1 MTATSTRH
9 ILVVDDQPSVADTLS
24 LIFQSKGYKVKT
36 AYDAESALVLLQS
49 FPADT
54 VVCDIILPGMNGIEF
69 ATLMHKAHPN
79 CRVILLSGH
88 PRTEDVIRDAEAR
101 GDNFEVLPKPY
112 HPSDLLARVNAIP
125 GTKISQATDV

>member
-1 MTATSTRH
+1 MNATSTRH
-9 ILVVDDQPSVADTLS
+9 ILVVDDQPTVADTLT
-24 LIFQSKGYKVKT
+24 LVFQSKGYKVKT

-69 ATLMHKAHPN
+69 ATLMRKAHPN

-88 PRTEDVIRDAEAR
+88 PRTEDVMRDA
-101 GDNFEVLPKPY
+101 GVQGHNFEVLPKPY
-112 HPSDLLARVNAIP
+112 HPSELLARVSAIP
-125 GTKISQATDV
+125 AN